1 MRGTAPLRGAR
12 WWFILTI
19 VNTGGTF
26 RGVERDVAMICRAD
40 VLKKARPRRP
50 SRSAEQVAALLK
62 AAADPT
68 RLTMLALLAADPDPT
83 CVCHLEAHFR
93 LAQPTISHHLKVL
106 REAGI
111 VTSERRGAWVHYALD
126 RARVEAQ
133 PGLAALIASID
144 GVGAGRGCCP

>member
-1 MRGTAPLRGAR
+1 MNWTVRA
-12 WWFILTI
+12 
-19 VNTGGTF
+19 
-26 RGVERDVAMICRAD
+26 VERSSNLICRTD

-68 RLTMLALLAADPDPT
+68 RLTMLALLAADPEPT

-106 REAGI
+106 REAGL
-111 VTSERRGAWVHYALD
+111 VTSERRGAWVHYAIERSRMD
-126 RARVEAQ
+126 AQ
-133 PGLAALIASID
+133 PGLAALIASVD
-144 GVGAGRGCCP
+144 VTGGGRGCCP

>member
-1 MRGTAPLRGAR
+1 MEGDAD
-12 WWFILTI
+12 IL
-19 VNTGGTF
+19 
-26 RGVERDVAMICRAD
+26 CRAE

-68 RLTMLALLAADPDPT
+68 RLTMLALLAADPEPM

-106 REAGI
+106 REAGL

-126 RARVEAQ
+126 RPRVTAC
-133 PGLAALIASID
+133 PGLATLLAGID
-144 GVGAGRGCCP
+144 VAGAGRGCCP